1 VFATQRAVL
10 VEIGFV
16 MLVAV
21 IVVRLYLQRLTVKTL
36 KNESFEVEVND
47 DDTVSHNGRD
57 METSLLPTR
66 CLIRWPTSN

>member
-57 METSLLPTR
+57 METSL
-66 CLIRWPTSN
+66 